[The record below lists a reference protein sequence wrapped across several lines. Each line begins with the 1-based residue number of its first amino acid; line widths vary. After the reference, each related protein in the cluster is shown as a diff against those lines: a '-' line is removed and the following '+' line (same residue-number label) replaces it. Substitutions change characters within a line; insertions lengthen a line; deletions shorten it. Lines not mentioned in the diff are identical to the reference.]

1 MCVCVSVFCVR
12 VFVCVITYFCQ
23 GGHED
28 PEGDDKGDLD
38 ALEVDVEDVVGVL
51 LVAVAVVPG
60 LPHRQKL

>member
-1 MCVCVSVFCVR
+1 M
-12 VFVCVITYFCQ
+12 CVITYFCQ

-38 ALEVDVEDVVGVL
+38 ALKVDVEDVVGVL